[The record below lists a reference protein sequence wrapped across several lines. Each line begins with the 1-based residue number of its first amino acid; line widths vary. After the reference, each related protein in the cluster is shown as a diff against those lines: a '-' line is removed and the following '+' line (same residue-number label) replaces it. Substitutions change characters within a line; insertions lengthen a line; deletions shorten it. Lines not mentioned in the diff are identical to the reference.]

1 MCKFQVYGYKW
12 HPLSSLRTSH
22 VFYSYINLKVYHI
35 MKNQLNS
42 LRKFVDTYSYMLLS
56 PFQNISTWSWIGYII
71 IPRIWIGN
79 LSRFIVWW
87 CISTNSMVL
96 YFGIEVV
103 ELIFKERSVYSEGW
117 TNSSSCGPFE
127 LPSAL
132 FSAYGPRSR
141 SRRATFG
148 SLGPLTIAQ
157 ATRYGPSNQGAYCSR
172 PHYTVSLLLFFFA
185 IASL

>member
-1 MCKFQVYGYKW
+1 
-12 HPLSSLRTSH
+12 
-22 VFYSYINLKVYHI
+22 
-35 MKNQLNS
+35 
-42 LRKFVDTYSYMLLS
+42 
-56 PFQNISTWSWIGYII
+56 
-71 IPRIWIGN
+71 
-79 LSRFIVWW
+79 
-87 CISTNSMVL
+87 MVL

-157 ATRYGPSNQGAYCSR
+157 
-172 PHYTVSLLLFFFA
+172 PHGMGRQTKELTAHGLTIQSLFFFFFCD
-185 IASL
+185 SLTIVSVTHDYTLITVH